1 MRPWGSLIDRFLVW
15 FDEGSPEECWEW
27 HGYKNKGYA
36 SIYGEGQQHQAAHL
50 SIQYYRGKPIP
61 EGYLVRFKCCN
72 RGCVNPFHLE
82 LVTKQERMNATRA
95 AGKLAGTPRPFPRVY
110 SPHFVYLGN
119 GERELTDV
127 GAKSIRAQAKTKTAK
142 QIANKMNISLKV
154 VKAIIAHR
162 PYKHLEL

>member
-95 AGKLAGTPRPFPRVY
+95 AGKLAGTPRPFPQVHPQHVFRDDAGNLT
-110 SPHFVYLGN
+110 LGDSAA
-119 GERELTDV
+119 R
-127 GAKSIRAQAKTKTAK
+127 SIRAQAKTKTAK
-142 QIANKMNISLKV
+142 QIATRMGISLKV

-162 PYKHLEL
+162 PFKHLEL